1 MSAWQESCYI
11 EFPTYE
17 PSSCQQS
24 RTLVHVWGTLSHVCI
39 LYKCLCFCVLYCT
52 VLYRIHYSIY
62 QTPIY
67 LKASIKSVVML
78 CSCISYCWWSFSST
92 ISHLLP
98 LPQSATLSAC
108 SLDASP
114 CMSAVVLYHYAFQG
128 TVGFLKFYFFVIICF
143 YVLFVWKV
151 LSTYYG
157 TVLYSQL
164 C

>member
-39 LYKCLCFCVLYCT
+39 LYQCLCFCVLYCT

-78 CSCISYCWWSFSST
+78 CSCISYCWGSFSST
-92 ISHLLP
+92 IHHFSS
-98 LPQSATLSAC
+98 LPQSGTLAC
-108 SLDASP
+108 SLPANP
-114 CMSAVVLYHYAFQG
+114 CMPTAILIKVLYCKIKNVSFI
-128 TVGFLKFYFFVIICF
+128 FLCLFFM
-143 YVLFVWKV
+143 
-151 LSTYYG
+151 YY
-157 TVLYSQL
+157 LYEKYYKLLQ
-164 C
+164 